1 MSVEMGCA
9 MRMKAMSM
17 VFCALFV
24 IGALGATPSAFALD
38 GRAEVSNA
46 FAYLLSTL
54 ADVESVLSEN
64 VEISNSILSVEGAKG
79 GFRAAKADY
88 RLSDNAKKSIE
99 EIRQYSVDREEN
111 MSRYGDVVR
120 STEIIPEYMTVVSS
134 DSKDSVFQYSVL
146 YKRDLPQLS
155 EEGDEWVE
163 RVEYDVEFGGG
174 GIIENII
181 ARNLNYYLQQEDD
194 FENILPDNA
203 LMERLER
210 STTSVNRSSIVSY
223 ATKYAY
229 NYNPAYIS
237 YAAQRAD
244 CTNFASQAM
253 YAGGWKKNYEWMG
266 NDVATTNAW
275 AVADDFYWYGLG
287 RSLTT
292 YANMIPVSG
301 SPYQT
306 MRTGDLMFFTYSGS
320 RKIKHAMII
329 TKIINGEAYLTYHS
343 NDNLNAPF
351 SSIVTKVEPNTSFV
365 TLNVTP

>member
-1 MSVEMGCA
+1 MGCA

-17 VFCALFV
+17 AFCALFA

-46 FAYLLSTL
+46 FAYLLSAL

-237 YAAQRAD
+237 YAAQHAD

>member
-229 NYNPAYIS
+229 NYIQLIS
-237 YAAQRAD
+237 VMRLSMLIVPILHHRQCMQVDGRK
-244 CTNFASQAM
+244 TMN
-253 YAGGWKKNYEWMG
+253 GWGMMWPRLM
-266 NDVATTNAW
+266 
-275 AVADDFYWYGLG
+275 LG
-287 RSLTT
+287 RSL
-292 YANMIPVSG
+292 MIS
-301 SPYQT
+301 
-306 MRTGDLMFFTYSGS
+306 TGMGWGAVLRLMQ
-320 RKIKHAMII
+320 I
-329 TKIINGEAYLTYHS
+329 
-343 NDNLNAPF
+343 
-351 SSIVTKVEPNTSFV
+351 
-365 TLNVTP
+365 

>member
-1 MSVEMGCA
+1 MGCA

-155 EEGDEWVE
+155 EEGDES
-163 RVEYDVEFGGG
+163 RCLF
-174 GIIENII
+174 
-181 ARNLNYYLQQEDD
+181 
-194 FENILPDNA
+194 
-203 LMERLER
+203 R
-210 STTSVNRSSIVSY
+210 S
-223 ATKYAY
+223 AT
-229 NYNPAYIS
+229 PLL
-237 YAAQRAD
+237 
-244 CTNFASQAM
+244 
-253 YAGGWKKNYEWMG
+253 
-266 NDVATTNAW
+266 V
-275 AVADDFYWYGLG
+275 L
-287 RSLTT
+287 
-292 YANMIPVSG
+292 
-301 SPYQT
+301 
-306 MRTGDLMFFTYSGS
+306 
-320 RKIKHAMII
+320 
-329 TKIINGEAYLTYHS
+329 
-343 NDNLNAPF
+343 
-351 SSIVTKVEPNTSFV
+351 
-365 TLNVTP
+365 

>member
-1 MSVEMGCA
+1 MGCA

-134 DSKDSVFQYSVL
+134 DSKDSVFSTL
-146 YKRDLPQLS
+146 YCISEICLS
-155 EEGDEWVE
+155 FRKKVMNGSSESNMMLNSGVVE
-163 RVEYDVEFGGG
+163 
-174 GIIENII
+174 
-181 ARNLNYYLQQEDD
+181 
-194 FENILPDNA
+194 
-203 LMERLER
+203 
-210 STTSVNRSSIVSY
+210 
-223 ATKYAY
+223 
-229 NYNPAYIS
+229 
-237 YAAQRAD
+237 
-244 CTNFASQAM
+244 
-253 YAGGWKKNYEWMG
+253 
-266 NDVATTNAW
+266 
-275 AVADDFYWYGLG
+275 
-287 RSLTT
+287 
-292 YANMIPVSG
+292 
-301 SPYQT
+301 
-306 MRTGDLMFFTYSGS
+306 
-320 RKIKHAMII
+320 
-329 TKIINGEAYLTYHS
+329 
-343 NDNLNAPF
+343 
-351 SSIVTKVEPNTSFV
+351 
-365 TLNVTP
+365 